1 MILCLLLHEFQK
13 FRSSLSL
20 ILSLCAE
27 GGFCLDLLPHLVIN
41 QVFQRKTLVIK
52 MMNVGGRAVGRAAV
66 KNSFPEHLRNR
77 LNYFNDIC

>member
-1 MILCLLLHEFQK
+1 MSFK
-13 FRSSLSL
+13 SSEALSP

-27 GGFCLDLLPHLVIN
+27 GDFCLDLLPHLVIN
-41 QVFQRKTLVIK
+41 QVFQRKTLVFK
-52 MMNVGGRAVGRAAV
+52 MMNVGGRAVGRAGV